1 MSHFDE
7 ELEIEVTVSQ
17 TLTKTDSVWTANW
30 HEVTE
35 RDYDATAGGYVY
47 TAWREHDD
55 DIDVLFRQQHR
66 LPLDIIRDCEKICEQ
81 LKRDGH
87 SVYAGIRIA
96 DLSIDCDDWEEAKDC
111 AENANVNKN
120 DDLIEFL

>member
-17 TLTKTDSVWTANW
+17 TLTKTDSVWTANT
-30 HEVTE
+30 HEVID

-47 TAWREHDD
+47 TAFREPDD
-55 DIDVLFRQQHR
+55 DPDVLFRQQHR

-87 SVYAGIRIA
+87 RVYAGIRIA
-96 DLSIDCDDWEEAKDC
+96 DLSIDCDDWEEVKEC
-111 AENANVNKN
+111 NANINKN
-120 DDLIEFL
+120 DDLIDFL